1 MVQSTAHHSFYPIS
15 SVLILAEEDG
25 WLAGVGGNVRNYW
38 LAGGGKTTGQGFTL
52 KVDSCPSTVVMDVP
66 EIIGLYNVK
75 SILTDN
81 SI

>member
-1 MVQSTAHHSFYPIS
+1 MFLDS
-15 SVLILAEEDG
+15 L
-25 WLAGVGGNVRNYW
+25 
-38 LAGGGKTTGQGFTL
+38 TL
-52 KVDSCPSTVVMDVP
+52 KPAGIDDYGVVHYTVVMDVP

>member
-1 MVQSTAHHSFYPIS
+1 MVVEATKSTAVKKEQDLNKECH
-15 SVLILAEEDG
+15 
-25 WLAGVGGNVRNYW
+25 
-38 LAGGGKTTGQGFTL
+38 
-52 KVDSCPSTVVMDVP
+52 TVVMDVP

>member
-1 MVQSTAHHSFYPIS
+1 MFKSARNNVSERMYM
-15 SVLILAEEDG
+15 LEDI
-25 WLAGVGGNVRNYW
+25 
-38 LAGGGKTTGQGFTL
+38 
-52 KVDSCPSTVVMDVP
+52 KVVECATFLRTEFVCSHATVVMDVP

>member
-1 MVQSTAHHSFYPIS
+1 M
-15 SVLILAEEDG
+15 
-25 WLAGVGGNVRNYW
+25 
-38 LAGGGKTTGQGFTL
+38 GQGGAMAGQSDWGAPVPEGRIPLIVKRSDFIFPIVHQTCI
-52 KVDSCPSTVVMDVP
+52 VHTTVVMDVP

>member
-1 MVQSTAHHSFYPIS
+1 MRIQEGGCLTQCIFHRSATYQYRNEDGDQDEDINVRKWEKCNPRSTA
-15 SVLILAEEDG
+15 
-25 WLAGVGGNVRNYW
+25 
-38 LAGGGKTTGQGFTL
+38 
-52 KVDSCPSTVVMDVP
+52 VMGVP

>member
-1 MVQSTAHHSFYPIS
+1 MFKIDAGLGQYFSIFTS
-15 SVLILAEEDG
+15 SL
-25 WLAGVGGNVRNYW
+25 
-38 LAGGGKTTGQGFTL
+38 
-52 KVDSCPSTVVMDVP
+52 STVVMDVP

>member
-1 MVQSTAHHSFYPIS
+1 MSITPDGILACPKIS
-15 SVLILAEEDG
+15 SCNILN
-25 WLAGVGGNVRNYW
+25 GNGNIDLQRCKERAKLFW
-38 LAGGGKTTGQGFTL
+38 Q
-52 KVDSCPSTVVMDVP
+52 TVVNISIANTLSDTAVMGVP

>member
-1 MVQSTAHHSFYPIS
+1 MLHHLLVTGFETGYRWGQALTTA
-15 SVLILAEEDG
+15 
-25 WLAGVGGNVRNYW
+25 
-38 LAGGGKTTGQGFTL
+38 
-52 KVDSCPSTVVMDVP
+52 VMDVP